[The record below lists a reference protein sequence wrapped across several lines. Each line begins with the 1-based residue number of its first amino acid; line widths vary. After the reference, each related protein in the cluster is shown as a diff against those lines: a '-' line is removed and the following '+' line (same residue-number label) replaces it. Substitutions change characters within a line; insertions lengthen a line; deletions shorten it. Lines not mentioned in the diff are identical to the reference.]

1 MNKSVA
7 IRLIPGSS
15 VMFRG
20 RRHSVVSATRGSQS
34 DAPFFRLRDL
44 DDAWVVSYKLLELMP
59 EESVTKTHDGLEP
72 VLKNYQGWRPEKVES
87 ATKMFIRVRES
98 VVRNTNGQTMTE
110 YALILAAI
118 AVVAWGAY
126 NHMGHD
132 IGSMASGIDSDLTSS

>member
-1 MNKSVA
+1 
-7 IRLIPGSS
+7 
-15 VMFRG
+15 MFRG

-44 DDAWVVSYKLLELMP
+44 DDAWVVTGPVSYKLLELMP